1 VTKASNP
8 TPSFNRA
15 ALHLATVEPGARFG
29 RIFFDR
35 HSDPLGF
42 GKAPSRFSDPRRRIP
57 SHRFGVVY
65 LGETLKVCFL
75 EAVLR
80 DNRNGAVGDYP
91 MDERE
96 LHVRRYAEI
105 EIAAPLSL
113 VDLRGDGAVRMG
125 VPSDVARGSRQRL
138 GRAWSL
144 AFHQHPAA
152 PDGIVYPSRLNGETN
167 LAVYDRATPKLRV
180 ANVGPVIAA
189 PDLPTVLDE
198 LMVALV

>member
-1 VTKASNP
+1 MPKASKP

-15 ALHLATVEPGARFG
+15 ALHLARVDPGARFG
-29 RIFFDR
+29 RIVLDR
-35 HSDPLGF
+35 HSDALGF
-42 GKAPSRFSDPRRRIP
+42 GKTPSRFSDPRRRIP
-57 SHRFGVVY
+57 SHRFGVIY

-80 DNRNGAVGDYP
+80 DSRNGAVGDYP

-105 EIAAPLSL
+105 EITAPLSL
-113 VDLRGDGAVRMG
+113 VDLRGDGAIRMG
-125 VPSDVARGSRQRL
+125 VPSDVRASSQRL

-144 AFHQHPAA
+144 AFHQHPSA
-152 PDGIVYPSRLNGETN
+152 PDGIVYPSRLNGQTN
-167 LAVYDRATPKLRV
+167 LAVYDRGASKLRV
-180 ANVGPVIAA
+180 AKVGPLIAA